1 MLFFYSNEFK
11 HILGISNVINDYKFC
26 LKIGF
31 IVLRLDLI
39 YLLNHIQFSK
49 NFNASDTIFS
59 LLVSDHVAYKT
70 KLIM

>member
-1 MLFFYSNEFK
+1 MLFFYSNGFK
-11 HILGISNVINDYKFC
+11 HILRISNVINDYKFC
-26 LKIGF
+26 LKIRF

-39 YLLNHIQFSK
+39 CLLNQIQFSE
-49 NFNASDTIFS
+49 NFNASYTIFF